1 MWVPGTLKP
10 NAKLPVLV
18 WIHGGGYVFYLLNT
32 SILLIQCN
40 SYVGGNVVGT
50 TGVDLIREAG
60 GGLIAVTLDY
70 RLGVFGMY
78 SAKSHLT
85 LLSQL
90 RW

>member
-1 MWVPGTLKP
+1 MGARDAEAECEITGACVDSWWRVC
-10 NAKLPVLV
+10 
-18 WIHGGGYVFYLLNT
+18 I
-32 SILLIQCN
+32 ILSKISYITHTVN
-40 SYVGGNVVGT
+40 SYVAGNVVGT
-50 TGVDLIREAG
+50 TGVDLISEAG

-78 SAKSHLT
+78 SVKWRLI